1 MPRRTWR
8 RWRRRR
14 GKRSDAHLLSPYP
27 SHPSL
32 TLALAL
38 ALRAPT
44 SQPAGAAHESA
55 AVRQALEAELDWA
68 KARVAADRRR
78 RDAPTAEE
86 EAAAAARRLAEMGI
100 DIDRLRDG

>member
-1 MPRRTWR
+1 MF
-8 RWRRRR
+8 
-14 GKRSDAHLLSPYP
+14 SPYP

-38 ALRAPT
+38 FLRAPT
-44 SQPAGAAHESA
+44 VSPPALAHDSA